1 MACIDVP
8 IPDQQSECPPDVSFF
23 SIGYWRLFP
32 VDPPQESE
40 KGQKCLAI
48 AYDVAGNERMRGD
61 VWAKMDE
68 SGHWILTPIL
78 PAFPV

>member
-1 MACIDVP
+1 MI
-8 IPDQQSECPPDVSFF
+8 
-23 SIGYWRLFP
+23 RHRK
-32 VDPPQESE
+32 SE
-40 KGQKCLAI
+40 KGQKYLAI